1 MVSAPALTSLSGLLP
16 PKLPWNLCRG
26 ESHKTKKLSIVSN
39 IFSQLSPV
47 TNACRSLDPVLLQ
60 GRRCQY
66 SADYAC
72 AIVLVISCNLVV
84 FFVAFVIFLGTAS
97 FPCCHLTILT
107 MWTSM
112 SI

>member
-1 MVSAPALTSLSGLLP
+1 M
-16 PKLPWNLCRG
+16 
-26 ESHKTKKLSIVSN
+26 
-39 IFSQLSPV
+39 

-84 FFVAFVIFLGTAS
+84 FFVAFVIFSRYSLV
-97 FPCCHLTILT
+97 
-107 MWTSM
+107 SM
-112 SI
+112 LSRDHSCYVDVDVNVVPIRHVQEV